1 MRKLKIYLYKN
12 YHSFFWFSSNCCV
25 LKRDY
30 VRQKLILSLISF
42 TPNLSLLEKDML
54 AKIVN
59 LWQNCLL
66 FFIRK
71 LPWLGKV
78 IFSHLSQNIREIVI
92 ISCFKLS
99 KKLALLWEVVFSLI
113 SPNML
118 ARNCLFKH
126 KFLYLRKKTS
136 YMDKNC
142 HPLFVK
148 AVGRG
153 NTYKSVTELKSILIL
168 QIQMCIEQ
176 TNLKTIRV
184 PKFLSYWNI

>member
-1 MRKLKIYLYKN
+1 MLDKNYVVSHFLHESCHNLQKGYVSKTVILRGEKSSLRVIFVMRKLKIYLYKN

-71 LPWLGKV
+71 LPWLGK
-78 IFSHLSQNIREIVI
+78 L
-92 ISCFKLS
+92 
-99 KKLALLWEVVFSLI
+99 FSLI
-113 SPNML
+113 FLKILGKLSLSL
-118 ARNCLFKH
+118 ASN
-126 KFLYLRKKTS
+126 
-136 YMDKNC
+136 
-142 HPLFVK
+142 
-148 AVGRG
+148 
-153 NTYKSVTELKSILIL
+153 
-168 QIQMCIEQ
+168 
-176 TNLKTIRV
+176 
-184 PKFLSYWNI
+184 